1 MTIKEMVELRDEYGP
16 DMVIDDAVH
25 LHDEDEWNK
34 FTISY
39 KGIIVGSELVTKE
52 FVRDYIAQHFKN
64 RNPSSEYLALMRNAQ
79 NAALCIVDWAERR
92 EDAVQNRPGSVHWG
106 HVGFAN
112 DVLKK
117 LMEINK
123 MAGQTVKE
131 VC

>member
-16 DMVIDDAVH
+16 DMVIDEAVH
-25 LHDEDEWNK
+25 LHDEYEWNK
-34 FTISY
+34 YTISY

-79 NAALCIVDWAERR
+79 SVALCIMAWAERG
-92 EDAVQNRPGSVHWG
+92 EENVKNRPGCVDWG

-117 LMEINK
+117 LMEITK
-123 MAGQTVKE
+123 QIG
-131 VC
+131 C